1 VSRVGSRIA
10 RTTGAPADRLPVRR
24 PSPMRT
30 PGVARA
36 AVHDLAGRAIID
48 ANPEPVTVE
57 ASPTRS

>member
-1 VSRVGSRIA
+1 MSTRPRALVVAAGPCPSRTR
-10 RTTGAPADRLPVRR
+10 
-24 PSPMRT
+24 
-30 PGVARA
+30 GVARP